1 MSIRQY
7 IRSILNELKRF
18 YMKLYK
24 SNHNASSSFHNPFL
38 QGNFKTLSEDEKEI
52 CEGSIMENEIKV
64 VLKNM
69 ANGKS
74 PGSDGYPAEFYKF
87 FWLDLGEYLLKSLNE
102 AFEVGELSQ
111 TQKQGIISLIPKGDK
126 PREFI
131 KHWRPISLINVDC
144 KLLSGVLAHRLKQIL
159 PKIIGNEQKGFL
171 KKHYIG
177 ENIRTVYDLM
187 QYLDDQNKDGMLL
200 LLDFE
205 KAFDSIEWDYLNDV
219 LKSFG
224 FGQQFIQWFN
234 VLYKNACSCVLNNGN
249 FSDFFQLG
257 RSCRQGDPLS
267 PYLFIL
273 AIEPLASEIKRNNII
288 RGILCDKEMIK
299 IGLYAD
305 DTFLMLDGSESSLR
319 ESILVLNHF
328 HVHSG
333 LKINLDKTQ
342 AIWLGKLKKRT
353 YAICKD
359 LNLSWD
365 SQFQLLGIN
374 FSVNLDEV
382 SDLNYNIKIA
392 EIEKL
397 FNNIMYKRFHLSILG
412 KITVI
417 KTMAIPKLVYLF
429 TVLPTPVKSIMDRI
443 EEIISDFLWEGKAR
457 VARSYLERDIN
468 EGGLKLTNVKLF
480 NCALKLT
487 WVKRILEKNGN
498 WQTIFQA
505 NFNTMNKK
513 FYFELDIES
522 LKSLQGKCS
531 NIFWKDVIAAWM
543 EYEMEFHEKIDP
555 RTFPIWDTYYITNT
569 NLIKRSW
576 ELQNV
581 GIKYLNDVISPTGG
595 LLGYD
600 EFIRT
605 FNLQMNFVDFYS
617 LMHSIPRKWKGGL
630 NERLHKTCIHQEVL
644 ESLLKMRKV
653 CKESYSYMLSKNF
666 KHRSHETKWCQ
677 VLQPYT
683 VLFPWHKYYSMNFQC
698 TLDSKM
704 RAFQYKILLR
714 IIPTNKYLKLCKITD
729 NDNCY
734 FCDNDIETI
743 EHLFYFCPIVKAFW
757 DKLAEKMKPY
767 LDITSHLEPHKVL
780 LGCLDI
786 ENRCINHLF
795 NIVKKIYLFNKMQ

>member
-1 MSIRQY
+1 M
-7 IRSILNELKRF
+7 
-18 YMKLYK
+18 
-24 SNHNASSSFHNPFL
+24 
-38 QGNFKTLSEDEKEI
+38 KTLLNIWNSRNL
-52 CEGSIMENEIKV
+52 S
-64 VLKNM
+64 LK
-69 ANGKS
+69 GRITI
-74 PGSDGYPAEFYKF
+74 
-87 FWLDLGEYLLKSLNE
+87 LKSLILPQILLNLIYVPVYILDQINE
-102 AFEVGELSQ
+102 MFFKFLWRNKAPKIRKDTIVAPIELGGLKMVDVYSMH
-111 TQKQGIISLIPKGDK
+111 TAAKISW
-126 PREFI
+126 I
-131 KHWRPISLINVDC
+131 KRLCTNEDTDW
-144 KLLSGVLAHRLKQIL
+144 KLLFYKMLSLEKNML
-159 PKIIGNEQKGFL
+159 N
-171 KKHYIG
+171 KK
-177 ENIRTVYDLM
+177 V
-187 QYLDDQNKDGMLL
+187 
-200 LLDFE
+200 
-205 KAFDSIEWDYLNDV
+205 
-219 LKSFG
+219 
-224 FGQQFIQWFN
+224 
-234 VLYKNACSCVLNNGN
+234 
-249 FSDFFQLG
+249 
-257 RSCRQGDPLS
+257 
-267 PYLFIL
+267 
-273 AIEPLASEIKRNNII
+273 
-288 RGILCDKEMIK
+288 
-299 IGLYAD
+299 
-305 DTFLMLDGSESSLR
+305 SL
-319 ESILVLNHF
+319 
-328 HVHSG
+328 
-333 LKINLDKTQ
+333 
-342 AIWLGKLKKRT
+342 
-353 YAICKD
+353 
-359 LNLSWD
+359 
-365 SQFQLLGIN
+365 
-374 FSVNLDEV
+374 
-382 SDLNYNIKIA
+382 
-392 EIEKL
+392 
-397 FNNIMYKRFHLSILG
+397 
-412 KITVI
+412 
-417 KTMAIPKLVYLF
+417 
-429 TVLPTPVKSIMDRI
+429 
-443 EEIISDFLWEGKAR
+443 IISDFLWEGKAR

-487 WVKRILEKNGN
+487 WVKRILGKNGN

-543 EYEMEFHEKIDP
+543 EYKMEFHEKIDP

-757 DKLAEKMKPY
+757 DKLAEK
-767 LDITSHLEPHKVL
+767 T
-780 LGCLDI
+780 
-786 ENRCINHLF
+786 LF
-795 NIVKKIYLFNKMQ
+795 GHNFSS